1 MKRMWMAAAVA
12 AVVLAGA
19 ARADF
24 GGPPPAT
31 APVSYPGAEYGN
43 PDPGC
48 QDRYGV
54 HPLFRKLLWWKK
66 DGDCGPG
73 SCGAGGHAGGHFA
86 GKGGCGPGGCGLGGR
101 CGPGGCGAGGGV
113 GTGMDGMGA
122 PMGGTLVFPNHWYAR
137 GPRDYFMYDAP
148 RR

>member
-12 AVVLAGA
+12 AAVSAGA

-24 GGPPPAT
+24 GGPPPAA
-31 APVSYPGAEYGN
+31 APVSYPGAEYGAS
-43 PDPGC
+43 DPGC

-54 HPLFRKLLWWKK
+54 HPLFRRLLWWKK

-73 SCGAGGHAGGHFA
+73 GCAAGGHLAGRA
-86 GKGGCGPGGCGLGGR
+86 GCGLGGR
-101 CGPGGCGAGGGV
+101 CGPGGCGAGGMG
-113 GTGMDGMGA
+113 GMGGGYDGMGA
-122 PMGGTLVFPNHWYAR
+122 PMGGTLVYPNHWYTR
-137 GPRDYFMYDAP
+137 GPRDYFMLDLP